1 MSGME
6 FILPAAMMAAS
17 AAGTVATLQSNKKA
31 QEAAEYQQLV
41 EMHQMKK
48 AQQRQAAD
56 LSQHGDMAS
65 RQAAAEKARMEAMY
79 PNMSAAYKG
88 VLEDTLNAEQRDIEY
103 QQAQGKAD
111 TEFAL
116 KHGRKAISS
125 ARNQFQKSQL
135 ATLIGGAADVGSIG
149 YKNRTG
155 IQSGYKKMF
164 GYS

>member
-6 FILPAAMMAAS
+6 FILPVALMAGQAAT
-17 AAGTVATLQSNKKA
+17 TVANLQANKKA
-31 QEAAEYQQLV
+31 GEAAEYQKLV

-88 VLEDTLNAEQRDIEY
+88 VLEETLRAEQRDIAY
-103 QQAQGKAD
+103 QQAQGEAD

-125 ARNQFQKSQL
+125 ARNQLQKSQL
-135 ATLIGGAADVGSIG
+135 ATLIGGAVDVAGTG
-149 YKNRTG
+149 YKNRAG
-155 IQSGYKKMF
+155 IQSGYNKMF
-164 GYS
+164 G